1 MDSNINCVWV
11 CVFVYR
17 MVDPLCV
24 YVYVYMCVSVPGAG
38 TATGVCVSR
47 QGVSGSARLRYKGPH
62 NNPASVP
69 LSNVPLSVSIV
80 LYFCLLLYLS
90 FCHYCALPFFY
101 SYFLYLFHSFFL
113 FLFSCSLWLIILSF
127 IFLSVHLSLIH
138 LFLVISTLLL
148 VLFSLPLLSL
158 RIFSSTVLH
167 FSAPSFLCQAGVS
180 LLAML
185 P

>member
-1 MDSNINCVWV
+1 MSSVRFFREVWITRKRKTADKFNFNTFNLDKIKNMDPNINCVWV

-69 LSNVPLSVSIV
+69 LPNVPLC
-80 LYFCLLLYLS
+80 FYLSLFLTVFLSFFVS
-90 FCHYCALPFFY
+90 FCHYFFLPFFW
-101 SYFLYLFHSFFL
+101 SFFL
-113 FLFSCSLWLIILSF
+113 YFFHSLSF
-127 IFLSVHLSLIH
+127 S
-138 LFLVISTLLL
+138 LFL
-148 VLFSLPLLSL
+148 LFV
-158 RIFSSTVLH
+158 TTE
-167 FSAPSFLCQAGVS
+167 S
-180 LLAML
+180 LLRV
-185 P
+185 

>member
-1 MDSNINCVWV
+1 MSDFSERSELLEKEKLLTSLILIPFNLDKIKNMDPNINCVWV

-69 LSNVPLSVSIV
+69 LPNVPLC
-80 LYFCLLLYLS
+80 FYLS
-90 FCHYCALPFFY
+90 LFLTVFLSFFV
-101 SYFLYLFHSFFL
+101 SFFL
-113 FLFSCSLWLIILSF
+113 SLFLSTFLL
-127 IFLSVHLSLIH
+127 IFLSVFLSFSFFFSFPSLCDYW
-138 LFLVISTLLL
+138 VIIKG
-148 VLFSLPLLSL
+148 VRF
-158 RIFSSTVLH
+158 RVLH
-167 FSAPSFLCQAGVS
+167 ANSLFNTPAAFLNNFS
-180 LLAML
+180 
-185 P
+185 

>member
-1 MDSNINCVWV
+1 MSDFSERSELLGKRKTADKLNFNTFNLDKIKNMDSNINCVWV

-69 LSNVPLSVSIV
+69 LPNVPLSVSIF
-80 LYFCLLLYLS
+80 LCFLLCFFLFLYLS
-90 FCHYCALPFFY
+90 VIISFYLPFD
-101 SYFLYLFHSFFL
+101 LSFCISFILFL
-113 FLFSCSLWLIILSF
+113 FLFSFSLWLLS
-127 IFLSVHLSLIH
+127 HY
-138 LFLVISTLLL
+138 
-148 VLFSLPLLSL
+148 
-158 RIFSSTVLH
+158 
-167 FSAPSFLCQAGVS
+167 
-180 LLAML
+180 
-185 P
+185 